1 MCPELWRQ
9 FTVGGMGMSAVGAM
23 SASSDTTLVMATGVV
38 VETLV
43 ARVVADGTPLRP

>member
-1 MCPELWRQ
+1 MGPVFWLQ
-9 FTVGGMGMSAVGAM
+9 FTAGGMGMSAVGAM
-23 SASSDTTLVMATGVV
+23 SASTDTTLVMATGVV